1 MTVAE
6 SPLNDPFL
14 KGSPLTKLLGGVQ
27 RPHKVFRIGGRL
39 EGVDLALRSV
49 SVEET
54 ELAHADAIKR
64 MTSLG
69 GWTRD
74 DFLND
79 TGEALF
85 AQELRLQLLARALV
99 DPQDPSKTFAQS
111 ADELR
116 RYLEAD
122 EVVAIFDEFTTF
134 QRSRSPLREAKT
146 LDEVREVA
154 DSLGKG
160 LIAETSL
167 QRYDAPTLRVI
178 AIELAAWARKRTRPS
193 SSDTSPPT
201 DSSPAS

>member
-1 MTVAE
+1 MAD

-14 KGSPLTKLLGGVQ
+14 KGSPITKLLGGTT
-27 RPHKVFRIGGRL
+27 RPHKVFRISGRL
-39 EGVDLALRSV
+39 EGYDLAVRAI

-54 ELAHADAIKR
+54 EIAHAEAIKR

-69 GWTRD
+69 GWTRE

-85 AQELRLQLLARALV
+85 SQELRLQILARAMV
-99 DPQDPSKTFAQS
+99 DPQDANRAFAQS

-122 EVVAIFDEFTTF
+122 EVSAIFDEFTVF
-134 QRSRSPLREAKT
+134 QRSRSPLREARS
-146 LDEVREVA
+146 LEEVREVA

-167 QRYDAPTLRVI
+167 QRYDAPTLRAI
-178 AIELAAWARKRTRPS
+178 AIELAAWARARTRPS
-193 SSDTSPPT
+193 SSATSPQT
-201 DSSPAS
+201 SSSADS